1 MRKTRLAS
9 IAASIVAVLLMTHA
23 ALAHGYSAGPIRVE
37 HPWAAATPPG
47 AAVGAA
53 YMRVANTG
61 RTPMRLVGASTP
73 AAQRVEIHTMSMEGG
88 VMRMRPVV
96 GGLVVPAGGQV
107 RLAPGGLHLMLIG
120 LKGPLRVEDFV
131 PLSLHFEGGLNL
143 TVELYVEDRASG
155 HRH

>member
-1 MRKTRLAS
+1 MRRTRIGAV
-9 IAASIVAVLLMTHA
+9 AASIMALLLMTHA

-53 YMRVANTG
+53 YMRIANSG
-61 RTPMRLVGASTP
+61 RTPVRLVGASTP
-73 AAQRVEIHTMSMEGG
+73 AAARVEIHTMSMEGG

-143 TVELYVEDRASG
+143 NLELYVEARAGG
-155 HRH
+155 HAH